1 MLREIKCLR
10 KIRKDY
16 FEPLVQTIDAGFAS
30 IAEDE
35 KNQPHAADAFHV
47 RKMSLQMLKDQLLK
61 ASEMVDGTL
70 KEYGAPLQEEKKE
83 EPKKEKEVKIKGV
96 DKNTCAVVKSDKVVT
111 KAPVK
116 LHTKL
121 KLFGDSKDPT
131 NFEWKADIEN
141 I

>member
-1 MLREIKCLR
+1 
-10 KIRKDY
+10 
-16 FEPLVQTIDAGFAS
+16 
-30 IAEDE
+30 
-35 KNQPHAADAFHV
+35 
-47 RKMSLQMLKDQLLK
+47 
-61 ASEMVDGTL
+61 MVDGTL

-96 DKNTCAVVKSDKVVT
+96 DKNTCAVVKSNKVVT

-121 KLFGDSKDPT
+121 KLFGDAKDPT